1 LAAETVT
8 LYDVYQ
14 QFIVPSDPEGLSIA
28 PVGVDTDGATTWA
41 FARLA
46 PVTYTTNGVAEVT
59 SVVVAF
65 GAV

>member
-14 QFIVPSDPEGLSIA
+14 QFIDPSYPEGLSIS
-28 PVGVDTDGATTWA
+28 PEGVDSEGATTWA

-46 PVTYTTNGVAEVT
+46 PLTYTTNGVAAVT
-59 SVVVAF
+59 SVVVAV
-65 GAV
+65 GTV